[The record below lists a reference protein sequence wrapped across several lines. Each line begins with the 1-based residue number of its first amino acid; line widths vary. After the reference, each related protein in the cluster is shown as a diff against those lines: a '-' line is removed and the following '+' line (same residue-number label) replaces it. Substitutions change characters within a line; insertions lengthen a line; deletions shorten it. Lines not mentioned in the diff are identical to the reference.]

1 MIRIITQKR
10 LNDMESEI
18 ARLERSGIWTENEL
32 HKERDWRFQAE
43 KLNGELNHQINNLEK
58 KVNDQREV
66 IVNMMILLDFFSQ
79 KILKQKRKR

>member
-10 LNDMESEI
+10 LNDLESEI

-58 KVNDQREV
+58 KVKEQREV
-66 IVNMMILLDFFSQ
+66 IVNMTILLDFFSQ

>member
-1 MIRIITQKR
+1 MIRIITKKR
-10 LNDMESEI
+10 LNDLECKIESL
-18 ARLERSGIWTENEL
+18 ARSGIWIENEL
-32 HKERDWRFQAE
+32 GKERNWRMQAE

-79 KILKQKRKR
+79 KILKQKKR